1 MRLYSFTHLN
11 PIYFA
16 NSPLRQVS
24 KSPRHQVALSPSRRS
39 PTRQVAHSLPRK
51 VADRPLTKSPSRQVA
66 DRPLAKSPTR
76 SLAPSQSLQVSKRH
90 GFASSVPQTK
100 KVLFIHSEKILSDFL
115 YIFFRQRHFKNRSQC
130 G

>member
-24 KSPRHQVALSPSRRS
+24 KSPRHQVSTSPSLH
-39 PTRQVAHSLPRK
+39 V
-51 VADRPLTKSPSRQVA
+51 TKSPSRQVA

-90 GFASSVPQTK
+90 GFAPSVPQTK
-100 KVLFIHSEKILSDFL
+100 KVLFIHSEKILSDFF

-130 G
+130 R